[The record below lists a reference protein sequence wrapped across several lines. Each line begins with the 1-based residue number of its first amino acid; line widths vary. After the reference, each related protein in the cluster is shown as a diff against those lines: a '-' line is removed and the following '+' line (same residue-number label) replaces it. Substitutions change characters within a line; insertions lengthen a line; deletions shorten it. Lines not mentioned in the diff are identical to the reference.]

1 MSADPEIERIMQEKM
16 RSMMRRPPVILDL
29 DDQAFDTKI
38 SKGLTLVD
46 FWAEWCGPCRQMH
59 PVFES
64 LSKKYPSVDSGANTC
79 CFSRSIVRRGPEWPF
94 LGSDR
99 HMRGQPRTST
109 RPAHLVYV
117 QSGIADAWTVSA
129 LGAVPN

>member
-1 MSADPEIERIMQEKM
+1 MSTDPEIERIMQEKM

-29 DDQAFDTKI
+29 DDQAFDTQI

-64 LSKKYPSVDSGANTC
+64 LSKKYPSVQFARMDVDRNALIPARYG
-79 CFSRSIVRRGPEWPF
+79 VRAIPTLIMFR
-94 LGSDR
+94 D
-99 HMRGQPRTST
+99 GQPVDRLAGMVGAPGIHMVCKKHST
-109 RPAHLVYV
+109 
-117 QSGIADAWTVSA
+117 
-129 LGAVPN
+129 

>member
-1 MSADPEIERIMQEKM
+1 MATDPEIERIIQEKM

-29 DDQAFDTKI
+29 DDQAFDAQI

-64 LSKKYPSVDSGANTC
+64 LSKKYPSVQFARMD
-79 CFSRSIVRRGPEWPF
+79 V
-94 LGSDR
+94 DR
-99 HMRGQPRTST
+99 NALIPARYGVKAIPTLIMFRDGQPVDRLTGMVGA
-109 RPAHLVYV
+109 P
-117 QSGIADAWTVSA
+117 GIHMVCKKHS
-129 LGAVPN
+129 P

>member
-16 RSMMRRPPVILDL
+16 RSMMRRPPVVLDL

-64 LSKKYPSVDSGANTC
+64 LSKKYPSVQFARMDVDRNALIPARYG
-79 CFSRSIVRRGPEWPF
+79 VRAIPTLIMFR
-94 LGSDR
+94 D
-99 HMRGQPRTST
+99 GQPVDRLAGMVGA
-109 RPAHLVYV
+109 P
-117 QSGIADAWTVSA
+117 GIHMVCKKHSS
-129 LGAVPN
+129 

>member
-16 RSMMRRPPVILDL
+16 RSMMRRPPVVLDL
-29 DDQAFDTKI
+29 DDQAFDTKV

-64 LSKKYPSVDSGANTC
+64 LSKKYPSVQFARMDVDRNALIPARYG
-79 CFSRSIVRRGPEWPF
+79 VRAIPTLIMFR
-94 LGSDR
+94 D
-99 HMRGQPRTST
+99 GQPVDRLAGMVEA
-109 RPAHLVYV
+109 P
-117 QSGIADAWTVSA
+117 GIHMVCKKHSS
-129 LGAVPN
+129 

>member
-1 MSADPEIERIMQEKM
+1 MSVDPEIERIMQEKM
-16 RSMMRRPPVILDL
+16 RSMMRRPPVVLDL

-64 LSKKYPSVDSGANTC
+64 LSKKYPSVQFARMDVDRNALIPARYG
-79 CFSRSIVRRGPEWPF
+79 VRAIPTLIMFR
-94 LGSDR
+94 D
-99 HMRGQPRTST
+99 GQPVDRLAGMVGA
-109 RPAHLVYV
+109 P
-117 QSGIADAWTVSA
+117 GIHMVCKKHSS
-129 LGAVPN
+129 